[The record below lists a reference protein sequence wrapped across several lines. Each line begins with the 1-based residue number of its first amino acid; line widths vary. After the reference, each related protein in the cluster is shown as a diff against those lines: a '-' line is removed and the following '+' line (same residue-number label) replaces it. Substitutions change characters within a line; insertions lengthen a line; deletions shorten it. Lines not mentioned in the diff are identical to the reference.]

1 MRSRVLASF
10 LVLAAVSSPGLAAT
24 ISGRVTDQRGDPIP
38 GVDLDFFVVS
48 TGQEQSAN
56 NDVTDAGGNYA
67 TTVPN
72 QVYDVT
78 YTPPAGSRYAGHIER
93 NVNLNVNQVRDIV
106 LRDAWFVSGDV
117 VRQDNGQPAASV
129 DLDFEDL
136 ATGEKIFTPRDNTDV
151 AGHYSVAVPIGI
163 YRITFDGPAPALPS
177 DPPQLATEM
186 REEVSVTG
194 ERDFSLPLVSMAR
207 GYAVEG
213 EVQDS
218 KGDAVPNVD
227 LDFRPAGQQ
236 QKVFT
241 HHDNTDARG
250 RYRVIVP
257 PGTYDIEFDP
267 PPGSPLAAKTRK
279 NVTVSADVNLG
290 VEVLAD
296 GWAVQGFVR
305 DPAGS
310 GLRGVDLDFAVT
322 ATGAPVPTAHDDTD
336 AAGHYLVRVPSG
348 TYDITFTPLV
358 SSLVDPDTSPS
369 VSISGNRTLPDHI
382 LLWHDE
388 DADTVPDSSDRCPLV
403 ADINQD
409 DADADGVGDACD
421 SCRSAANP
429 RQEDND
435 RDGAGDACD
444 ADDDNDGLADASDS
458 DRDGDGVANTSD
470 NCPDRRNPG
479 QLDRDGD
486 GTGDG
491 CDPDDGEV
499 EGLRAGSKAGFA
511 WAPET
516 GALGY
521 QVYRQRLEWLSR
533 VNYGTCLRDDHGAPV
548 FLDRENPAPGKAFV
562 YLVTAR
568 MAWGEGSLGRRGDG
582 VERPNHRPCP

>member
-1 MRSRVLASF
+1 MQCRVPASL
-10 LVLAAVSSPGLAAT
+10 LVLVAVASPALAAT
-24 ISGRVTDQRGDPIP
+24 ISGRVTGERGEPIP
-38 GVDLDFFVVS
+38 GVDLDFFVVA

-56 NDVTDAGGNYA
+56 GDVTDAGGNYS

-72 QVYDVT
+72 EVYDVT
-78 YTPPAGSRYAGHIER
+78 YTPPAGSRYAGHVER
-93 NVNLNVNQVRDIV
+93 NVNLNVDQVRDVV

-117 VRQDNGQPAASV
+117 VRQDDGQPAANV

-136 ATGEKIFTPRDNTDV
+136 TTGEKIFTPKDSTDA

-194 ERDFSLPLVSMAR
+194 ERDVSLPLVSMAL
-207 GYAVEG
+207 GYAVDG

-218 KGDAVPNVD
+218 KGDVVPRVD
-227 LDFRPAGQQ
+227 LDFRPAGQPE
-236 QKVFT
+236 KIFT

-250 RYRVIVP
+250 RYHVIVP
-257 PGTYDIEFDP
+257 AGTYDIEFDP

-279 NVTVSADVNLG
+279 NVAVSADVNLG
-290 VEVLAD
+290 VDVLSD

-305 DPAGS
+305 DPDGNA
-310 GLRGVDLDFAVT
+310 LRGVDLDFALT
-322 ATGAPVPTAHDDTD
+322 ATGAPVATAHDDTD
-336 AAGHYLVRVPSG
+336 GTGHYLVRVPTG
-348 TYDITFTPLV
+348 TYDIAYTPLV
-358 SSLVDPDTSPS
+358 NSLVDPDTSSGVS
-369 VSISGNRTLPDHI
+369 VAADRTLPDRI

-388 DADTVPDSSDRCPLV
+388 DGDAVADSSDGCPLL
-403 ADINQD
+403 ADMDQP
-409 DADADGVGDACD
+409 DADGDGVGDACD
-421 SCRSAANP
+421 NCPSAANP

-435 RDGAGDACD
+435 GDGAGDACD
-444 ADDDNDGLADASDS
+444 ADDDNDGLADAGDS
-458 DRDGDGVANTSD
+458 DRDGDGVANVSD

-479 QLDRDGD
+479 QLDRDSD
-486 GTGDG
+486 GAGDG

-499 EGLRAGSKAGFA
+499 EGLRAASEAGFT

-533 VNYGTCLRDDHGAPV
+533 INYGTCFRDDHGAPV
-548 FLDRENPAPGKAFV
+548 FVDRETPAPGRALV

-582 VERPNHRPCP
+582 AERPSHRACP

>member
-1 MRSRVLASF
+1 MRSRIPASLVVLVALASPAF
-10 LVLAAVSSPGLAAT
+10 AAT
-24 ISGRVTDQRGDPIP
+24 ISGRVTDERGAPIP
-38 GVDLDFFVVS
+38 GVDLDFFVVA
-48 TGQEQSAN
+48 TGQEVSAN
-56 NDVTDAGGNYA
+56 NDVTDAAGNYS
-67 TTVPN
+67 TTVAN
-72 QVYDVT
+72 EVYDVT
-78 YTPPAGSRYAGHIER
+78 YTPPVGSRYAGHVER
-93 NVNLNVNQVRDIV
+93 NVNLNVNQVRNVV

-117 VRQDNGQPAASV
+117 VRADDGQPAVNV

-136 ATGEKIFTPRDNTDV
+136 ATGEKIFTPRDNTDL

-177 DPPQLATEM
+177 DPPQLATEV

-213 EVQDS
+213 EVHDS
-218 KGDAVPNVD
+218 KGDGVPGVD
-227 LDFRPAGQQ
+227 LDFRPAGQPG
-236 QKVFT
+236 KIFT
-241 HHDNTDARG
+241 HHDNTNARG
-250 RYRVIVP
+250 RYHVIVP
-257 PGTYDIEFDP
+257 AGTYDIEFHP
-267 PPGSPLAAKTRK
+267 APGSPLAAKTR
-279 NVTVSADVNLG
+279 NSVAVSADVNLG
-290 VEVLAD
+290 VDVLPD

-310 GLRGVDLDFAVT
+310 GLRAVDLDFART
-322 ATGAPVPTAHDDTD
+322 ATGAAVATAHDDTD
-336 AAGHYLVRVPSG
+336 ATGRYLVRVVTG
-348 TYDITFTPLV
+348 TYDITYTPLV
-358 SSLVDPDTSPS
+358 NSLVDPDTSFGVS
-369 VSISGNRTLPDHI
+369 VNANRTLPDHI

-388 DADTVPDSSDRCPLV
+388 DADTVADSSDRCPLL
-403 ADINQD
+403 ADINQG

-421 SCRSAANP
+421 NCPSAASP

-444 ADDDNDGLADASDS
+444 ADDDNDGLGDAGDS
-458 DRDGDGVANTSD
+458 DRDGDGVANVSD

-486 GTGDG
+486 GAGDG

-499 EGLRAGSKAGFA
+499 EGLRAGSGTGFT

-533 VNYGTCLRDDHGAPV
+533 INYGTCFRDDHGAPV
-548 FLDRENPAPGKAFV
+548 FVDHEAPTPGRAFV

-568 MAWGEGSLGRRGDG
+568 MAWGEGSLGRRSDG
-582 VERPNHRPCP
+582 VERPSQRACP